1 MKALGYR
8 DDVPTVKE
16 PVEFSDVSNKV
27 TLMLP
32 DETGDWRIVSD
43 KCPEVFLL
51 LMLYEY
57 CMC

>member
-16 PVEFSDVSNKV
+16 PVEFADVSNKV

-32 DETGDWRIVSD
+32 DETGDWRIVPD
-43 KCPEVFLL
+43 KCPEVVTVSTAKVI
-51 LMLYEY
+51 
-57 CMC
+57 